1 MKEEDINAFFKDKE
15 KQLELINKFQP
26 GFLKFDE
33 NGKFEINRTV
43 KLNIP
48 PETIVFSKEIFTDS
62 DTLKAENNF
71 DDNLVTKGT
80 IKSNLNISKSIKN
93 IIGINFE
100 NNLTIENSNSQN
112 SASKSV
118 RYKHCVTRSF
128 IKLSIPQDNF
138 KLDEKIKNE
147 FRKATEK
154 ETDKEKMDELLKLFN
169 AYGIGIPFEYLFGG
183 KFYMYFD
190 AKNDE
195 EKNEIVRNFNN
206 LASLSISQSKFEVGF
221 GNNEKNDIKQQMA
234 HTNIK
239 LSVIGGDSEKKDD
252 YNAWFKSLN
261 LNNSEIIQYKILRP
275 IHDFCDEDVKKEID
289 DLLERENKKRIE
301 EAEKELKKNNIIEKQ
316 ENKITNDNDLDKDVD
331 EDILIMILG
340 DGFSG
345 KTTFMKRYSSGKSKI
360 FKTKKT
366 ISAKHLNKIE
376 TIKIDNIVYKINVV
390 MQENPIDTK
399 ILNDFKLPF
408 LSYGDSIILIVDIS
422 KEDSINN
429 LKIWND
435 LIVKYNKKKIPVLLL
450 PTKYDLIDKN
460 QMTSIQSNLRK
471 VCENFKWFLLYSI
484 SNLIDDKKTFNENM
498 RIIINKTYK
507 SSKKNSYKVI
517 HESSG
522 CW

>member
-15 KQLELINKFQP
+15 KQMELINKFQP

-48 PETIVFSKEIFTDS
+48 PETIVFSKEIFSDS
-62 DTLKAENNF
+62 DTLKAENNY

-100 NNLTIENSNSQN
+100 NNLTKENSNSQN

-128 IKLSIPQDNF
+128 IKLSIPQNNF
-138 KLDEKIKNE
+138 KLDENIKKE
-147 FRKATEK
+147 FRKVTEK
-154 ETDKEKMDELLKLFN
+154 ETDKEKMDELLKIFN
-169 AYGIGIPFEYLFGG
+169 AYGIGIPFEYIFGG

-221 GNNEKNDIKQQMA
+221 GNSEKNDIKQKMA

-252 YNAWFKSLN
+252 YNEWFKSLN

-275 IHDFCDEDVKKEID
+275 IHDFCDEDVKKVID
-289 DLLERENKKRIE
+289 DLLERENKKIIE
-301 EAEKELKKNNIIEKQ
+301 EAEKELNKNNIIEEQKN
-316 ENKITNDNDLDKDVD
+316 EITNGNDLEDDAD

-340 DGFSG
+340 DNFSG
-345 KTTFMKRYSSGKSKI
+345 KTTFMKRYVSGKSKI
-360 FKTKKT
+360 AKTNKT
-366 ISAKHLNKIE
+366 LSVKLEKKIE
-376 TIKIDNIVYKINVV
+376 TVKIDNVVHKINVQ
-390 MQENPIDTK
+390 MQENPINSERLKD
-399 ILNDFKLPF
+399 LKLPF
-408 LSYGDSIILIVDIS
+408 LSQGDSIIIIVDIS

-429 LKIWND
+429 LKVWND
-435 LIVKYNKKKIPVLLL
+435 LIVQYIKKEVPVFLL
-450 PTKYDLIDKN
+450 PSKYDLINKN
-460 QMTSIQSNLRK
+460 QIKSILSNLQN
-471 VCENFKWFLLYSI
+471 VCKNFKWFLLYPI
-484 SNLIDDKKTFNENM
+484 SNLIDDKKTFKENM
-498 RIIINKTYK
+498 KIIINGAYKTSKKKSDKVLYK
-507 SSKKNSYKVI
+507 SS
-517 HESSG
+517 

>member
-112 SASKSV
+112 SVSKSV

-169 AYGIGIPFEYLFGG
+169 AYGIGIGIPFEYLFGG

-221 GNNEKNDIKQQMA
+221 GNNKKNEIKQQMA

-289 DLLERENKKRIE
+289 DLLERENKKKIE
-301 EAEKELKKNNIIEKQ
+301 EAEKELNK
-316 ENKITNDNDLDKDVD
+316 NKIINEEKNEITNGNALEEDAD
-331 EDILIMILG
+331 EDILIIILG
-340 DGFSG
+340 DNFSG
-345 KTTFMKRYSSGKSKI
+345 KTTFMQRYVSGKSKI
-360 FKTKKT
+360 IKTNKT
-366 ISAKHLNKIE
+366 LSVKYEKKIE
-376 TIKIDNIVYKINVV
+376 TIKIDNVVHKINVQ
-390 MQENPIDTK
+390 MQENPT
-399 ILNDFKLPF
+399 NSEKLKDMKLLF
-408 LSYGDSIILIVDIS
+408 LQQGDSIILVIDIS

-435 LIVKYNKKKIPVLLL
+435 LIVKYNKKKVPVFLL

-460 QMTSIQSNLRK
+460 QVKSNRSTLSK
-471 VCENFKWFLLYSI
+471 VCENYKWHLMNYI
-484 SNLIDDKKTFNENM
+484 SNLIDDKQNFEDNMKT
-498 RIIINKTYK
+498 IIMNTYNN
-507 SSKKNSYKVI
+507 SKKKYDKVL
-517 HESSG
+517 
-522 CW
+522 

>member
-15 KQLELINKFQP
+15 KQLELINRYQP

-48 PETIVFSKEIFTDS
+48 PETIGFSKEIYIDS

-71 DDNLVTKGT
+71 DDNLVSKGT

-100 NNLTIENSNSQN
+100 NKLTMENSNSQN
-112 SASKSV
+112 SSSKSV
-118 RYKHCVTRSF
+118 RYKHCVIRSF
-128 IKLSIPQDNF
+128 FKLSIPQDIF

-195 EKNEIVRNFNN
+195 EKEEIVRNFNN

-221 GNNEKNDIKQQMA
+221 GNNEKNDIKQLMA
-234 HTNIK
+234 QTNIK

-252 YNAWFKSLN
+252 YNAWLKSLN

-275 IHDFCDEDVKKEID
+275 IHDFCDEDVKKVID
-289 DLLERENKKRIE
+289 DLLERENKKKIE
-301 EAEKELKKNNIIEKQ
+301 EAEKELNKNNIIEEQKN
-316 ENKITNDNDLDKDVD
+316 EITNGNDLEDDAD

-340 DGFSG
+340 DNFSG
-345 KTTFMKRYSSGKSKI
+345 KTTFMKRYVSGKSKI
-360 FKTKKT
+360 VKTNKT
-366 ISAKHLNKIE
+366 LSVKLEKKIE
-376 TIKIDNIVYKINVV
+376 TIKIDNVPHKISVQ
-390 MQENPIDTK
+390 MQENPINSEKLKD
-399 ILNDFKLPF
+399 LKLPF
-408 LSYGDSIILIVDIS
+408 LSQGDSIVLVVDIS
-422 KEDSINN
+422 KEDSLKN

-435 LIVKYNKKKIPVLLL
+435 LIVQYNKKEVPVLLL
-450 PTKYDLIDKN
+450 PTKYDLIGKN
-460 QMTSIQSNLRK
+460 QMTSIRSNLQK
-471 VCENFKWFLLYSI
+471 VCKDFKWFLLNSI
-484 SNLIDDKKTFNENM
+484 SNLIDDKHSFNANM
-498 RIIINKTYK
+498 KIIIIEAYK
-507 SSKKNSYKVI
+507 NSKKKYDKVLYKT
-517 HESSG
+517 G